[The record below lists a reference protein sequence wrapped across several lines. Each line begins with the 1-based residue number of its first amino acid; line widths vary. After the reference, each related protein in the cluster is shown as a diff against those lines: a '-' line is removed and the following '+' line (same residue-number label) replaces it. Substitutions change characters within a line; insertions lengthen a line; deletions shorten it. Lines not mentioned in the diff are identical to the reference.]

1 MGSETD
7 ILYSDETSLYI
18 VGTSAQNQIC
28 TDDTSDS
35 EAELFARNR
44 YGSKQFEIILAT
56 GLAIEL
62 MEKEKKEC
70 QLYYKQECQRHT

>member
-44 YGSKQFEIILAT
+44 YGSKQFEIILA
-56 GLAIEL
+56 IEL